1 MTQIVA
7 VAKIGKRVDSTNPND
22 FIFNSLYNTF
32 KIIAE
37 VTKTVTLAA
46 STSNQTFSDAHNMK
60 FIPFATAFAKE
71 DSIAQVFLP
80 NSGDLNTWGS
90 KAGWTDTGV
99 RFNYVSTDATNI
111 NFNFDKLNSGTVVIH
126 IRYFIL
132 EKVN

>member
-1 MTQIVA
+1 MTEIVA
-7 VAKIGKRVDSTNPND
+7 VAKIGKDVRSTNPND

-46 STSNQTFSDAHNMK
+46 STSNQTFSDPHNQS

-71 DSIAQVFLP
+71 DAIAQVFLL
-80 NSGDLNTWGS
+80 NSGDIDTWGT

-99 RFNYVSTDATNI
+99 RFNYISADATNV
-111 NFNFDKLNSGTVVIH
+111 NFNFSNSGGSTVVVH
-126 IRYFIL
+126 IRYF
-132 EKVN
+132 